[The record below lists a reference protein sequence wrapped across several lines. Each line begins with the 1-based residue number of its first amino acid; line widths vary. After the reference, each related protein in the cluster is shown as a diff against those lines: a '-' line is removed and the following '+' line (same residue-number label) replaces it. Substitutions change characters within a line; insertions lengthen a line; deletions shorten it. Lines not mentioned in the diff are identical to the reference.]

1 MPMTN
6 RDTKTEKT
14 EVDLQ
19 CRDGITFRGH
29 LYIDG
34 MKRVNDLLNDER
46 AFIPF
51 MDISGKIRLI
61 NKNMII
67 SVLPSDQE
75 NGGRGDKSIHTY
87 AA

>member
-14 EVDLQ
+14 EVELQ
-19 CRDGITFRGH
+19 CTDGITLRGN
-29 LYIDG
+29 LYVDE

-51 MDISGKIRLI
+51 MDISGRVRLV
-61 NKNMII
+61 NKNLII
-67 SVLPSDQE
+67 SVLPSEQE
-75 NGGRGDKSIHTY
+75 NGGRGEKSIHTY
-87 AA
+87 AV